1 MQSTLEAHIHTR
13 AHTRVAQVHVQH
25 HPSTAG
31 GTCWRRPIHIPPT
44 HTPLCHPL
52 PPLTLCACVC
62 AQGLVRFDACVC
74 LVREVDPRPTA
85 EHHCGAMWCLPYTRT
100 RSATLAQD
108 PRYACSLAFWCLR
121 HVLDCVLRG
130 SDRVLSHVQSP
141 GTSSLCT
148 GTQKKAIFR
157 HVLKI
162 ATRGLSQGL
171 FKESHTS

>member
-1 MQSTLEAHIHTR
+1 M
-13 AHTRVAQVHVQH
+13 QH

-31 GTCWRRPIHIPPT
+31 GTCWRRPIHVPPT

-52 PPLTLCACVC
+52 PPLTRCVC
-62 AQGLVRFDACVC
+62 VCVC
-74 LVREVDPRPTA
+74 PGSNVLRRVRLPGLKSTPDQPQNTKVGQ
-85 EHHCGAMWCLPYTRT
+85 CGACLIHARI
-100 RSATLAQD
+100 TLAQD
-108 PRYACSLAFWCLR
+108 ACSLAFWCLR
-121 HVLDCVLRG
+121 YVLDCVLRG
-130 SDRVLSHVQSP
+130 SDRVFSHVQSP

-148 GTQKKAIFR
+148 GIQKKAIFR